1 MDGSDVAE
9 GALEIRAL
17 RREDLPFLLDVRNE
31 CRNLLH
37 DNRAFTLAESQT
49 WFAETRPDVRI
60 ILLNGAPIGY
70 FRLSN
75 HDSRTRSIYVGADL
89 HPAFRGRGLGRAVY
103 RRFLPVFA
111 AEFGVTELKLE
122 VLSHNAR
129 ARHLYETLGFRET
142 GRHQGVAV
150 RDGTRVDSICF
161 TLRCPPSAGD
171 R

>member
-1 MDGSDVAE
+1 VAGSGLEDE
-9 GALEIRAL
+9 ALEIRAL
-17 RREDLPFLLDVRNE
+17 SREDLPFLLQVRNE

-37 DNRAFTLAESQT
+37 DNRAFTLAECQT
-49 WFAETRPDVRI
+49 WFAETRPDFRLI
-60 ILLNGAPIGY
+60 QLNGAPIGY

-75 HDSRTRSIYVGADL
+75 YDSRARSVYVGADL
-89 HPAFRGRGLGRAVY
+89 HPAFRGRGLGRAIY

-111 AEFGVTELKLE
+111 AEFGLTEVRLE

-142 GRHQGVAV
+142 GRHPGVAV
-150 RDGTRVDSICF
+150 RDGARVDSICLA
-161 TLRCPPSAGD
+161 LRCTPPAGD